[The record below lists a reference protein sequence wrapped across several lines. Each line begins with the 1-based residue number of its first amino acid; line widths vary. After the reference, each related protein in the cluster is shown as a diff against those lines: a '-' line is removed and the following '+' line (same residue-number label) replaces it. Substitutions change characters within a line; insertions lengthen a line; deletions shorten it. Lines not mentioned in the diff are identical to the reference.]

1 MTVELNETL
10 HALLAPGASV
20 KVLAASSEDGT
31 PHVVFDDSIHLDADG
46 RIVFLELVE
55 HSRTNRSL
63 LRALW
68 FNRSVSVGLL
78 APDGRSFQI
87 RGKPYRAVISGPVF
101 EAYYRQ
107 VTAGREDTDLSTVW
121 LIEPES
127 WTEETY
133 AVRRETEEKGRLP
146 LIHLDRIAKFPPA
159 KAA

>member
-1 MTVELNETL
+1 MTIQLNETL
-10 HALLAPGASV
+10 QTLLAPGASV

-31 PHVVFDDSIHLDADG
+31 PHVAFDDSIHLDADG

-63 LRALW
+63 LRSLW
-68 FNRSVSVGLL
+68 FNRSVSLGLL

-87 RGKPYRAVISGPVF
+87 RGKPYRAIISGPVF

-146 LIHLDRIAKFPPA
+146 LIHLDRIAKFPSA